1 MAPHSTTGGD
11 VETVLL
17 MLVFIT
23 ATVVILYLYSAYDR
37 SRRRLD
43 LKRQALNRFRMQA
56 EHRMDCLRK
65 TNESL
70 RKRLADVHSRL
81 IDVELRDGNA

>member
-1 MAPHSTTGGD
+1 

-37 SRRRLD
+37 NRRRLD
-43 LKRQALNRFRMQA
+43 LKRQAANRFRMQA
-56 EHRMDCLRK
+56 EHRMGCLRK
-65 TNESL
+65 TNENL
-70 RKRLADVHSRL
+70 RRRLADIHGRL
-81 IDVELRDGNA
+81 IDMELRDGNA